1 VIDARVLVASED
13 DYRIYAHAV
22 ARAIR
27 ELRPHAQV
35 SSTDVETLKEEAAR
49 LDPHLV
55 ILCSQPDIADT
66 VGSLVSWVEL
76 SPHPEWPWRICVGPR
91 CWKSLNPTLEEL
103 LSVVDET
110 ERLAKTTRESGNR

>member
-1 VIDARVLVASED
+1 VIEARILVASED
-13 DYRIYAHAV
+13 DYRTYAHAV

-35 SSTDVETLKEEAAR
+35 ASTDLGTLEEEAAR

-55 ILCSQPDIADT
+55 ILCSQPGTADT
-66 VGSLVSWVEL
+66 VGSPVSWVEL
-76 SPHPEWPWRICVGPR
+76 SPHPERPWRICVGQR
-91 CWKSLNPTLEEL
+91 CWESLNPTLEEL